1 MNKLKH
7 LNVPIFLLF
16 FFLLFSCSEE
26 DDNINPSSTQ
36 FGIFAVQADETTV
49 RMDGEITSSTL
60 NDFNQLLQNYPN
72 VNRIEIVE
80 CEGSSDDEINLQ
92 VSLKVHQQGIETHL
106 NDNGLIASGGV
117 DFFLAGIRRTKGS
130 NTQIGVHSWG
140 GEDDDGN
147 EISATDFPVGHSN
160 HLPYIEYY
168 QAVGFSQQDAEDF
181 YYFTIN
187 AAAPEDIHWMTDAEI
202 AQYNILKN

>member
-1 MNKLKH
+1 MKLLIKNW
-7 LNVPIFLLF
+7 LYVLLTALLF
-16 FFLLFSCSEE
+16 VSCSES
-26 DDNINPSSTQ
+26 DDVNPSSTQ
-36 FGIFAVQADETTV
+36 FGIFEVQLDETTV
-49 RMDGEITSSTL
+49 IMDGEISSSSL
-60 NDFNQLLQNYPN
+60 NDFNQLLQNHPSI
-72 VNRIEIVE
+72 NRIEIVE
-80 CEGSSDDEINLQ
+80 CGGSTDDEINLQ
-92 VSLKVHQQGIETHL
+92 LSLKVHQQGIEIHL

-117 DFFLAGIRRTKGS
+117 DFFLAGVKRTKGS

-147 EISATDFPVGHSN
+147 EISATDFPVGHPN

-168 QAVGFSQQDAEDF
+168 QAVGFSQQDAEGF

-187 AAAPEDIHWMTDAEI
+187 AASADDIYWMTDAEI